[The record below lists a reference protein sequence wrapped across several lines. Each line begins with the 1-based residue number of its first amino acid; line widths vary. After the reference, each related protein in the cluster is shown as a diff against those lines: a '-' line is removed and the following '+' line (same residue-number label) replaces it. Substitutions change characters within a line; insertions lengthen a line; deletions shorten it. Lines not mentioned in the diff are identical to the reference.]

1 MTKTKKKAPRFAA
14 FGRAAFVPALSVA
27 ALTCALA
34 LSGCGYSEQVW
45 SSINGDRES
54 VPVSQSSGAPVTS
67 SPLSRNGEGSQLALA
82 VPGGADTGTF
92 VGQKVHA
99 IRGDMQRLSESINQ
113 HSAELQRMRGTL
125 AADASTYF
133 TLTGT
138 INSRLQVGTTPGNPE
153 LLAQF
158 NQAQNQLDRMS
169 GDIANLNALSSG
181 VGNDLALVSYVLEEI
196 RAAFALQGA
205 VDEDHRQLNAL
216 QAQAN
221 SDVVMIQQLQQ
232 AVTDDLT
239 RQNAYIGN
247 ERRNLATLSL
257 AIKNGQLYGSNFSA
271 HQPTALAGS
280 GTHSAYAAATPVSV
294 RDRRPLVTIRFDKPD
309 VPYEQAL
316 YTAVS
321 RALER
326 RPSAIFD
333 LVAVSPSVGSSAQV
347 SINADQAKRNAEGVM
362 RALSKMGL
370 PADRV
375 ALSSMTSG
383 NVRDSEVQIYV
394 R

>member
-1 MTKTKKKAPRFAA
+1 
-14 FGRAAFVPALSVA
+14 
-27 ALTCALA
+27 
-34 LSGCGYSEQVW
+34 
-45 SSINGDRES
+45 
-54 VPVSQSSGAPVTS
+54 
-67 SPLSRNGEGSQLALA
+67 
-82 VPGGADTGTF
+82 
-92 VGQKVHA
+92 
-99 IRGDMQRLSESINQ
+99 
-113 HSAELQRMRGTL
+113 
-125 AADASTYF
+125 
-133 TLTGT
+133 
-138 INSRLQVGTTPGNPE
+138 
-153 LLAQF
+153 
-158 NQAQNQLDRMS
+158 
-169 GDIANLNALSSG
+169 
-181 VGNDLALVSYVLEEI
+181 
-196 RAAFALQGA
+196 
-205 VDEDHRQLNAL
+205 
-216 QAQAN
+216 
-221 SDVVMIQQLQQ
+221 LQQ

>member
-1 MTKTKKKAPRFAA
+1 M
-14 FGRAAFVPALSVA
+14 
-27 ALTCALA
+27 
-34 LSGCGYSEQVW
+34 
-45 SSINGDRES
+45 
-54 VPVSQSSGAPVTS
+54 
-67 SPLSRNGEGSQLALA
+67 A